1 MKIIILDDHKIFG
14 ESLRA
19 LLMESV
25 EISQCDFV
33 SEIEEFFKKIQTS
46 SYDICLLD
54 INLDKKSG
62 FDILK
67 DLKSKKIN
75 FKTIILTSYT
85 NPIYKKKALNL
96 GAAAFL
102 SKSIDSK
109 TLIEKISQISDGMW
123 QDNEDYIE
131 NPLTNRE
138 EEVLKEII
146 SGKTNSEIAK
156 KLFISERTLYN
167 HIESIYNKLEVEN
180 KVELYGKALEL
191 GYIEDF
197 G

>member
-33 SEIEEFFKKIQTS
+33 SEIEDFFKKIQTS

-62 FDILK
+62 FDILR
-67 DLKSKKIN
+67 DLKSKKTN
-75 FKTIILTSYT
+75 FKTIILSSYT
-85 NPIYKKKALNL
+85 NPIYKKKALDQ

-138 EEVLKEII
+138 EEVLKEIV

-167 HIESIYNKLEVEN
+167 YIENIYAKLGVEN
-180 KVELYGKALEL
+180 KVELYGKALDL
-191 GYIEDF
+191 GYVDQF
-197 G
+197 

>member
-33 SEIEEFFKKIQTS
+33 SEIEDFFEKIQTS
-46 SYDICLLD
+46 SYDICFLD

-62 FDILK
+62 FHILK
-67 DLKSKKIN
+67 DLKAKKTN

-85 NPIYKKKALNL
+85 NPIYKKKALDQ

-156 KLFISERTLYN
+156 KLFISERTLYH
-167 HIESIYNKLEVEN
+167 HIENIYEKLGVEN
-180 KVELYGKALEL
+180 KVELYSKALDL
-191 GYIEDF
+191 GYVDQF
-197 G
+197 